1 MRIQRIP
8 IISDLAHFHIPYSS
22 KQQRTYMIPPPST
35 IIGIQ
40 KVMFGEDIDDF
51 IFGYTIQHKGVFI
64 DLIKTYKEANQ
75 LVKNTDY
82 CKNGIQNSDVRGVE
96 YLIDPKIYLYTT
108 IDKELQIND
117 TLNLGKT
124 DCLARVLI
132 SQIQDIELKNTHGNG
147 FNQWT
152 DIKTGEGS
160 IKRITT
166 ETIYNKEKGY
176 YDIYNDLFRENKEFE
191 YHKHFDEDRQQ
202 NIFLWQY
209 SKEGKLNAK

>member
-1 MRIQRIP
+1 MKIKRIP

-40 KVMFGEDIDDF
+40 KILFGHDIDNF
-51 IFGYTIQHKGVFI
+51 VFGYTLEHSGIFV
-64 DLIKTYKEANQ
+64 DLIKTYKETNQ
-75 LVKNTDY
+75 LVKNTEY
-82 CKNGIQNSDVRGVE
+82 LKNGIQNSDVRSIE
-96 YLIDPKIYLYTT
+96 YLINPKIYLYTT

-117 TLNLGKT
+117 ILNLGKT

-132 SQIQDIELKNTHGNG
+132 SQIQEIELKDIQGNG

-166 ETIYNKEKGY
+166 ETIYNEEKGY
-176 YDIYNDLFRENKEFE
+176 YDIYNALFRENREFN
-191 YHKHFDEDRQQ
+191 YDKYFDEDREQS
-202 NIFLWQY
+202 IFLWKY
-209 SKEGKLNAK
+209 NKEGKLNAM